1 MLLYE
6 HLAKTEMLLAVL
18 VCTCL
23 KIAKYNFWSSTNLS
37 VWARSFWPGGGAR
50 QGAAPLVENVPLVC
64 RIHTFSVVA
73 AIVCWGKGAASCWC
87 RRIVPSQGDVGSAP
101 DDAPLSLNLI
111 SHVCCCGSQLGERGP
126 TRSTQSVEKKG
137 NRLEISRLFLWF
149 ESVSERFCAPTLQ
162 KVTKK

>member
-37 VWARSFWPGGGAR
+37 VWARSFWPGAVSVREPRRRWRTRRSFAGSS
-50 QGAAPLVENVPLVC
+50 
-64 RIHTFSVVA
+64 FSVVA
-73 AIVCWGKGAASCWC
+73 VVVCWGKGAASCWC
-87 RRIVPSQGDVGSAP
+87 RRIVPSQGDVGSVR
-101 DDAPLSLNLI
+101 DGAPLSLNLI
-111 SHVCCCGSQLGERGP
+111 SHVCCCGSRLGERGP
-126 TRSTQSVEKKG
+126 TRSTESVENKG
-137 NRLEISRLFLWF
+137 NRREISWFFHCF
-149 ESVSERFCAPTLQ
+149 ESVSESSCAPTLQ